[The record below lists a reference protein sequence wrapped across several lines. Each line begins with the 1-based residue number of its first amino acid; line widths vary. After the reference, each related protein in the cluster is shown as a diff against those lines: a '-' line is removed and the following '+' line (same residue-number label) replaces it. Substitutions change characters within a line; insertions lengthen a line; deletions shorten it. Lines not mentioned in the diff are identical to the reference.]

1 MLNSARQVTVGNPDG
16 DVTLVEFF
24 DYNCGYCKRALGD
37 MLEMMKADPK
47 LRVVLKE
54 FPVLGKGSAEAAQVA
69 IAVRMQDTDGSKYL
83 GFHRALL
90 GARGPSDRRSALAA
104 AAEAG
109 LDVARLESDMV
120 SDEVR
125 LTMEENMRLARALG
139 ISATPSYVIGDDV
152 VIGAGRTGCADK
164 QGAIEAAVDQKVKA
178 MRFRFRF
185 RRFAIALLAL
195 TLQSA
200 VPGVGVELQC

>member
-1 MLNSARQVTVGNPDG
+1 MLRDAITGLIKSRNSANADKSAEVRSNAAALLNSARQVTVGNPDG

-83 GFHRALL
+83 RFHRALL

-152 VIGAGRTGCADK
+152 VIGAVGLA
-164 QGAIEAAVDQKVKA
+164 
-178 MRFRFRF
+178 
-185 RRFAIALLAL
+185 AL
-195 TLQSA
+195 TSRVQSKR
-200 VPGVGVELQC
+200 Q